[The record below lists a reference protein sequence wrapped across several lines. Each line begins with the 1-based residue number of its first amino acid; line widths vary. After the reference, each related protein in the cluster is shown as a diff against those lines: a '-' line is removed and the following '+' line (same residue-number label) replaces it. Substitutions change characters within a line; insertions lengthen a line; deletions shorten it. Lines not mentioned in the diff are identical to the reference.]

1 MPNFIQGILTAGG
14 RTYATWSTVNKSSD
28 IVLPAGYGNLKF
40 QSRNGGTGT
49 GISTIGITDTAYWE
63 IRVDKT
69 LTPTGAAP
77 LTFAGVGTAFN
88 NSARV
93 GAYSNSISYRAN
105 AGVGTTFLPY
115 GFLRNAL
122 ASGPASPTKFI
133 AGDIL
138 GFAIDVPNLTFKFFI
153 NNVQQSTTQTLPV
166 GGTWYAVC
174 SADGTLNDGGTANFG
189 ASPFIYAVPAGYTAG
204 IYN

>member
-1 MPNFIQGILTAGG
+1 MSQFSIGILDQTG
-14 RTYATWSTVNKSSD
+14 RTYATWSPVNKSSD

-49 GISTIGITDTAYWE
+49 GLSTIGITGTAYWE
-63 IRVDKT
+63 IKVDQS
-69 LTPTGAAP
+69 LSPTGAAP
-77 LTFAGVGTAFN
+77 LTFAGIGTSFN
-88 NSARV
+88 ASARV
-93 GAYSNSISYRAN
+93 GTYSNSISYRAN
-105 AGVGTTFLPY
+105 AGLLTYCFLKN
-115 GFLRNAL
+115 GA
-122 ASGPASPTKFI
+122 ASGSGCGTDFVTN
-133 AGDIL
+133 DIL

-153 NNVQQSTTQTLPV
+153 NNVQIGTTQTLPV

-189 ASPFIYAVPAGYTAG
+189 ASAFTYPVPAGYNPG